1 MADGDGKRPE
11 LLVEERAE
19 RGSRATRRLR
29 RDGLVP
35 GVLYGGTVEEPISFK
50 VPAREL
56 RQILVDG
63 AALFDLKVGGGK
75 AHPVIIKEQQFHP
88 VRGNVEHIDLL
99 EVNLAEKIHAQVSIE
114 LEGAEEAPGITEGGV
129 LEQATR
135 EIDIEALPTDIPEKI
150 VVDVSG
156 LDIAATLTLAEITAP
171 QGVTFLAENPEEVTI
186 ATVVVPTEIEEPEEV
201 EEETVLVGEEGEP
214 LEGEELEAA
223 LAAKAAAE
231 EGEEGEPAPEG
242 EGPPAEGESSEE

>member
-1 MADGDGKRPE
+1 MADAKRPE
-11 LLVEERAE
+11 LVVEERPE

-35 GVLYGGTVEEPISFK
+35 GVLYGGGVEGAVSFK
-50 VPAREL
+50 VPARDL

-63 AALFDLKVGGGK
+63 AALFDVKVGGK

-99 EVNLAEKIHAQVSIE
+99 EVKLDEKIHAQVSIE
-114 LEGAEEAPGITEGGV
+114 LEGSEEAPGIKEGGV
-129 LEQATR
+129 LEHVTR
-135 EIDIEALPTDIPEKI
+135 EVDIEALPTDIPERI
-150 VVDVSG
+150 TVDVSG
-156 LDIAATLTLAEITAP
+156 LDIAATLTLAEVSAP

-186 ATVVVPTEIEEPEEV
+186 ATVVVPTEIEEPEV
-201 EEETVLVGEEGEP
+201 EEEPVLVGEEGEP

-223 LAAKAAAE
+223 LAARAAE
-231 EGEEGEPAPEG
+231 EEGEAPPEG
-242 EGPPAEGESSEE
+242 EGEGEAAPSEGESSEE